1 VSTNQTTSSPAAD
14 VRTAD
19 SAGGPPPVLRF
30 GAFVVLAQ
38 CLALFGYAVWLIV
51 TNLRGVA
58 DSSIESQSGAAD
70 YVGIGTALFILVVFG
85 FVAYTA
91 VRLLRGAAVGS
102 GAIVLVELIL
112 AAVAFYMFGGGARL
126 LGAAT
131 LVSAVLA
138 LVGIFHPASWAYA
151 RTAYARRTAS

>member
-1 VSTNQTTSSPAAD
+1 M
-14 VRTAD
+14 
-19 SAGGPPPVLRF
+19 
-30 GAFVVLAQ
+30 
-38 CLALFGYAVWLIV
+38 

-70 YVGIGTALFILVVFG
+70 YVGVGTALFILVVFG

-131 LVSAVLA
+131 LISAILA

-151 RTAYARRTAS
+151 RTVYARRAEG